1 MVPAA
6 IDIGGEAFNCRVDG
20 PAGAPALV
28 LSNSLGTNL
37 SMWEPQ
43 MPALAMRFR
52 VVRYDTRGHGQSP
65 LSTIDYGLDTLGRDV
80 VRLLDSLEIRRAH
93 FCGISMGGATGMWL
107 AIHARERIDR
117 LVLSNT
123 ATKFGTPER
132 WNARIDA
139 VRKGGMRAIADGVIE
154 TWFTPAFRARAPE
167 AVAPMREMLLEAPPE
182 PYLAAC
188 RAVREVDLSSEIGRI
203 TCPTLVIV
211 GAHDVPTPPAQ
222 GRAIAERIAGARLR
236 ELPAAHISNV
246 EAAREFTDE
255 VLDFLTAEE
264 P

>member
-1 MVPAA
+1 MPRAT
-6 IDIGGEAFNCRVDG
+6 IDIGGEAFHCRVEG

-43 MPALAMRFR
+43 IPALTSRFR
-52 VVRYDTRGHGQSP
+52 VVRYDTRSHGQSP
-65 LSTIDYGLDTLGRDV
+65 LSTLDYGIETLGRDV
-80 VRLLDSLEIRRAH
+80 LHLLDALDIRRAH

-107 AIHARERIDR
+107 AIHAPERIDR

-139 VRKGGMRAIADGVIE
+139 VRKGGMPAIADGVIE
-154 TWFTPAFRARAPE
+154 TWFTPDFRGRAPD
-167 AVAPMREMLLEAPPE
+167 AVARMHEMLLAAPAE

-188 RAVREVDLSSEIGRI
+188 RAVREIDLSSEIGRI
-203 TCPTLVIV
+203 GQPTLVII
-211 GAHDVPTPPAQ
+211 GAHDVPTPPTQ

-255 VLDFLTAEE
+255 LLDFLTAEK